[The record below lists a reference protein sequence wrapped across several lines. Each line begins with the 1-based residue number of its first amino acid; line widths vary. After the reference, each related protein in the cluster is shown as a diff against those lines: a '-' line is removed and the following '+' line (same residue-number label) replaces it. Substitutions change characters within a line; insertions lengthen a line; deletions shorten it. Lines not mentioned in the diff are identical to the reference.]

1 MSSGGRVNELR
12 TELLQVSP
20 LVDEQASAG
29 MDRTELISSHF
40 ESMLSM
46 GAGLNNITSTDVLAL
61 TKASNNGP
69 WNDYQKKELGR
80 IFNARKCEAQGK
92 KKKNGLTQKCLWFE
106 NMLPT
111 AKMAMV
117 RSKRLSRLSRA
128 QVIAECARDIGIHSP
143 EENTLFRMV
152 SLLFWGELNHDLD
165 DDDDRAFTQ
174 QEVFDWMNKIQA
186 FIKAKSSTKHADLPF
201 IIDYPVSADLLPNE
215 IKACY
220 GGEVPPDVVI
230 PQLDT
235 ILADKNKRGNDV
247 RKRTSTGAE
256 PSQDPTWMKH
266 LSKEHREQARRDLN
280 PVKLE
285 QSTPK
290 VKAEPYP
297 MPASGSNV
305 DADTQDKLAM
315 LASRLKQE
323 QLLRDNFA
331 QRVKPDP
338 EMKKEDK
345 EEPKDIKLEHEGH
358 FETGGSIDEMERN
371 MLEATRARKKTKD
384 EKATV
389 AKLKKRPAGSCD
401 PTPHPKKKP
410 AIAKAAAKETHT
422 TIKTFSKAAL
432 NLERKIDM
440 TSVMKEVKARIEQLD
455 FTPSNRN
462 KVTSQAYAAGVRF
475 ALTLKAK
482 EEIAKKFGR
491 MQLSKASAMWNKYH
505 CG

>member
-174 QEVFDWMNKIQA
+174 QEVFD
-186 FIKAKSSTKHADLPF
+186 
-201 IIDYPVSADLLPNE
+201 
-215 IKACY
+215 
-220 GGEVPPDVVI
+220 
-230 PQLDT
+230 
-235 ILADKNKRGNDV
+235 
-247 RKRTSTGAE
+247 
-256 PSQDPTWMKH
+256 
-266 LSKEHREQARRDLN
+266 
-280 PVKLE
+280 
-285 QSTPK
+285 
-290 VKAEPYP
+290 
-297 MPASGSNV
+297 
-305 DADTQDKLAM
+305 
-315 LASRLKQE
+315 
-323 QLLRDNFA
+323 
-331 QRVKPDP
+331 
-338 EMKKEDK
+338 
-345 EEPKDIKLEHEGH
+345 
-358 FETGGSIDEMERN
+358 
-371 MLEATRARKKTKD
+371 
-384 EKATV
+384 
-389 AKLKKRPAGSCD
+389 
-401 PTPHPKKKP
+401 
-410 AIAKAAAKETHT
+410 
-422 TIKTFSKAAL
+422 
-432 NLERKIDM
+432 
-440 TSVMKEVKARIEQLD
+440 
-455 FTPSNRN
+455 
-462 KVTSQAYAAGVRF
+462 
-475 ALTLKAK
+475 
-482 EEIAKKFGR
+482 
-491 MQLSKASAMWNKYH
+491 
-505 CG
+505 